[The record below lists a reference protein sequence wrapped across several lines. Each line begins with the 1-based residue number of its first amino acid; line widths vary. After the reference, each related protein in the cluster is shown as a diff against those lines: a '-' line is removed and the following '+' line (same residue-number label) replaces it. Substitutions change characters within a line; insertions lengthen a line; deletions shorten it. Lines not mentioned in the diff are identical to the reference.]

1 MIYREFAPHPQLAPY
16 VECYWKADA
25 DRPPFREEESLIP
38 DGTIE
43 LMFNFGDNYARIKD
57 GSRQPVKG
65 SHIIGI
71 RQHALR
77 ISQTAHQHVF
87 SVRFRLGGAY
97 PQFRIPAHLLANDFW
112 SLPDVLG
119 KDYSLLE
126 EQLFEAATDEQRV
139 QIMDQFL
146 LGRLQFDN
154 IPHHFLLQCTTWMLQ
169 RENVSVADACKAFGV
184 SYKAMERRF
193 SQVAGL
199 TPTELL
205 KIRRFNKAILAMY
218 SCRYESLTAVAHSCG
233 FYDQSHFIREFKQL
247 SGITPR
253 HFLKEQYTI
262 VQVIQPALAAR
273 LSKSY
278 NL

>member
-57 GSRQPVKG
+57 GARQPVKG
-65 SHIIGI
+65 SHVIGI

-77 ISQTAHQHVF
+77 ISQTHHQHVF

-97 PQFRIPAHLLANDFW
+97 PLFHIPTYLLANDFW
-112 SLPDVLG
+112 SLPDILG
-119 KDYSLLE
+119 KDYTYLE
-126 EQLFEAATDEQRV
+126 ERLYEAATDEQRV
-139 QIMDQFL
+139 AVADRFL
-146 LGRLQFDN
+146 LDRLQFGDQT
-154 IPHHFLLQCTTWMLQ
+154 HRFLQQCTTWMLQ
-169 RENVSVADACKAFGV
+169 QENVTIADTCNAFGV
-184 SYKAMERRF
+184 SYKVLERRF
-193 SQVAGL
+193 SQAAGL
-199 TPTELL
+199 TPIELL

-218 SCRYESLTAVAHSCG
+218 SCRYASLTAIAYSCG

-247 SGITPR
+247 SGTTPR
-253 HFLKEQYTI
+253 HFLQEQYTI
-262 VQVIQPALAAR
+262 VQVIQPALATR
-273 LSKSY
+273 LAKSY